1 MYSFYIAISLPS
13 APEMAVKSD
22 IDGTY
27 KNKNVEPVLS
37 LVPHPEGSRI
47 ALFVETSNAESPTMM
62 YIYMPTYTL
71 TTMSTVQYRQNI
83 IRPMWRPRCF
93 VFDEQMNL
101 RDSRD
106 VKTKAYSNASI
117 MYMCH
122 ALPAPRGLSARL

>member
-13 APEMAVKSD
+13 APEMAVKLD

-62 YIYMPTYTL
+62 YIYAHIHL
-71 TTMSTVQYRQNI
+71 DNMSTVQYRQNI

-101 RDSRD
+101 RDSQD
-106 VKTKAYSNASI
+106 VKSKAYSNASI
-117 MYMCH
+117 IYMCH
-122 ALPAPRGLSARL
+122 ALPALRGLSARL